1 MTTASTAA
9 GMPPPPKEVQLRAVP
24 ARRGA
29 VWIRQGFGIFF
40 ARPLAFSCLLGLFLL
55 ASLMLALLP
64 WIGLLVVLASLPLVT
79 LAFMLATQQALR
91 GQSPGPAVFVLPLRV
106 DRQRTLSLVKLG
118 LLYAAGTA
126 LITLACHW
134 IDGGQMAALQEAM
147 AQTGGVT
154 PEQVQAQMASS
165 RLQQGLL
172 WRMALSSLLSLLFW
186 HAPGLVYWGGQGAAK
201 SLFFSAVAIWRTRA
215 AFAVYGVVGMAVL
228 LGFGMLVGVVL
239 ALLGQPQQWA
249 GVVVMPGMLTF
260 ASVFYASLFFSFADS
275 FDLSARGG
283 TAPGV
288 DL

>member
-1 MTTASTAA
+1 MTTTTPAA
-9 GMPPPPKEVQLRAVP
+9 AEVPPPPKEIQLRAVP

-29 VWIRQGFGIFF
+29 IWIRQGFGIFF

-79 LAFMLATQQALR
+79 LAFMLATQMALR
-91 GQSPGPAVFVLPLRV
+91 GQPPGPSVFVLPLRV
-106 DRQRTLSLVKLG
+106 DRQRTLALVKLG

-126 LITLACHW
+126 LITLVCHW

-147 AQTGGVT
+147 AQSGVK
-154 PEQVQAQMASS
+154 PEQVQAQIASP

-186 HAPGLVYWGGQGAAK
+186 HAPGLVYWGGQGAGK

-215 AFAVYGVVGMAVL
+215 AFAVYGAVGMAVL

-239 ALLGQPQQWA
+239 TLLGQPQQWA
-249 GVVVMPGMLTF
+249 GLVVMPGMLTF
-260 ASVFYASLFFSFADS
+260 TSVFYASLFFSFADS
-275 FDLSARGG
+275 FDLSVRGG
-283 TAPGV
+283 DAPAV
-288 DL
+288 S